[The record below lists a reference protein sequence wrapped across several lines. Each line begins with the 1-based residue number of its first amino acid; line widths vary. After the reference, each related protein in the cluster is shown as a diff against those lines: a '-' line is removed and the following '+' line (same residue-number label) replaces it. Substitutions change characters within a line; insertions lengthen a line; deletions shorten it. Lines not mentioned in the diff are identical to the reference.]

1 MEHTDHA
8 PNPVPTNPFEHAD
21 DGSDT
26 TAAGPEAALVL
37 NVGRNATLTLG
48 TDALIVLDE
57 GLKHQ
62 RAPGN
67 LCGLLPQFSKTTR
80 AVPFYNV
87 LWAELDSFEV
97 VIHYAQPTGK
107 EWCRV
112 ECICYTVMDKTL
124 HGYTKTWVD
133 ALMDRAYP
141 SNTKRRKRMKVLI
154 NPFGGQGNA
163 QRLWAREVEP
173 IFAAARCEVDVE
185 RTAYK
190 GHAMEIAENLDVE
203 AVDVVACASGDGLPY
218 EVFNGLAKQAEPRRA
233 LPKVAVAQ
241 IPCGSG
247 NAMAVNLYGTDS
259 PSLAAV
265 AIVKGVRTALDL
277 TAITQGA
284 NTYYSFLSQAV
295 GIVAESDL
303 GTESLR
309 WMGGFRFKWGVL
321 VRLLGKTIYPA
332 ELSVVVDSD
341 DKRAIRETYRHAIDE
356 HQVATTKHLPAEAY
370 PSSDDNATTP
380 STLPSLTYGTI
391 SDPLPPC
398 FQTQDLP
405 TLGNFFVGNMC
416 LMSAD
421 ARFFVTALPTDGR
434 LDMINIDGSIPRTTA
449 LRMLSTIE
457 QGTLINF
464 PEVSYRKVLAYR
476 ITPRMNATPPGR
488 RWRARAG
495 RWLGGAGSQREGLI
509 SIDGERVPFEAY
521 QAEVVRGLGTVLKS
535 VRLGL
540 KGWEG
545 AVTWNSCGTVLKKR
559 GRTAKAAAA
568 ATKDDA
574 DKPDVPVED
583 APTTTKTRGRP
594 ATKDAANA
602 KSAVTSEEK
611 ASPRKRGRPTKA
623 GETAKSHADQEAAK
637 KTL

>member
-1 MEHTDHA
+1 MSHTDHA
-8 PNPVPTNPFEHAD
+8 PDSVTTNPFEHAD
-21 DGSDT
+21 DVSDT
-26 TAAGPEAALVL
+26 TAVASPETALVL

-67 LCGLLPQFSKTTR
+67 LCGLLPQFAKTTR
-80 AVPFYNV
+80 AVTFYNV

-97 VIHYAQPTGK
+97 IINYAQPTGK
-107 EWCRV
+107 EGCRV

-124 HGYTKTWVD
+124 HGYTKIWVD

-154 NPFGGQGNA
+154 NPFGGQGHA

-190 GHAMEIAENLDVE
+190 GHAMEIAEKLDVE

-233 LPKVAVAQ
+233 LRSVAVAQ

-265 AIVKGVRTALDL
+265 AIVKGVRTPLDL
-277 TAITQGA
+277 TAITQGT

-341 DKRAIRETYRHAIDE
+341 DKRAIRETYRHAVDA
-356 HQVATTKHLPAEAY
+356 HQAATAKHLPAETY
-370 PSSDDNATTP
+370 LFSDENATATAP
-380 STLPSLTYGTI
+380 STLPPLTYGTI
-391 SDPLPPC
+391 LDPLPPA

-405 TLGNFFVGNMC
+405 TLGNFFVGNMV

-434 LDMINIDGSIPRTTA
+434 LDMINIDGSIQRTTA

-457 QGTLINF
+457 QGTLMNF
-464 PEVSYRKVLAYR
+464 PEVSYRKVRAYR
-476 ITPRMNATPPGR
+476 ITPRMRATAPGR
-488 RWRARAG
+488 RWRARVG
-495 RWLGGAGSQREGLI
+495 RWLGGAGGQREGLI

-521 QAEVVRGLGTVLKS
+521 QAEVVQGLGTVLS
-535 VRLGL
+535 
-540 KGWEG
+540 
-545 AVTWNSCGTVLKKR
+545 KR
-559 GRTAKAAAA
+559 G
-568 ATKDDA
+568 
-574 DKPDVPVED
+574 PVYEFEL
-583 APTTTKTRGRP
+583 P
-594 ATKDAANA
+594 
-602 KSAVTSEEK
+602 KS
-611 ASPRKRGRPTKA
+611 P
-623 GETAKSHADQEAAK
+623 
-637 KTL
+637 

>member
-1 MEHTDHA
+1 MEHTGHTH
-8 PNPVPTNPFEHAD
+8 NPATTNPFEHAD

-26 TAAGPEAALVL
+26 TAAGPEAAVVL

-107 EWCRV
+107 EGCRL

-173 IFAAARCEVDVE
+173 IFAAAHCEVDVE

-190 GHAMEIAENLDVE
+190 GHAMEIAEKLDME

-233 LPKVAVAQ
+233 LRKVAVAQ

-265 AIVKGVRTALDL
+265 AIVKGGT
-277 TAITQGA
+277 

-341 DKRAIRETYRHAIDE
+341 DKRAIRETYRHAIDA
-356 HQVATTKHLPAEAY
+356 HQQHPPNTSPPHP
-370 PSSDDNATTP
+370 PPPPPP
-380 STLPSLTYGTI
+380 STLPS
-391 SDPLPPC
+391 PPPAP
-398 FQTQDLP
+398 QP
-405 TLGNFFVGNMC
+405 
-416 LMSAD
+416 S
-421 ARFFVTALPTDGR
+421 
-434 LDMINIDGSIPRTTA
+434 
-449 LRMLSTIE
+449 
-457 QGTLINF
+457 
-464 PEVSYRKVLAYR
+464 
-476 ITPRMNATPPGR
+476 PP
-488 RWRARAG
+488 
-495 RWLGGAGSQREGLI
+495 
-509 SIDGERVPFEAY
+509 
-521 QAEVVRGLGTVLKS
+521 
-535 VRLGL
+535 
-540 KGWEG
+540 
-545 AVTWNSCGTVLKKR
+545 
-559 GRTAKAAAA
+559 
-568 ATKDDA
+568 
-574 DKPDVPVED
+574 
-583 APTTTKTRGRP
+583 
-594 ATKDAANA
+594 
-602 KSAVTSEEK
+602 
-611 ASPRKRGRPTKA
+611 
-623 GETAKSHADQEAAK
+623 
-637 KTL
+637 

>member
-1 MEHTDHA
+1 MEHTGHTH
-8 PNPVPTNPFEHAD
+8 NPATTNPFEHAD

-26 TAAGPEAALVL
+26 TAAGPEAAVVL

-107 EWCRV
+107 EGCRL

-173 IFAAARCEVDVE
+173 IFAAAHCEVDVE

-190 GHAMEIAENLDVE
+190 GHAMEIAEKLDME

-233 LPKVAVAQ
+233 LRKVAVAQ

-265 AIVKGVRTALDL
+265 AIVKGVRSALDL
-277 TAITQGA
+277 TAITQGT

-341 DKRAIRETYRHAIDE
+341 DKRAIRETYRHAIDA
-356 HQVATTKHLPAEAY
+356 HQAASAKHLPTSP
-370 PSSDDNATTP
+370 PSTSSSFDLTLPATSP
-380 STLPSLTYGTI
+380 STLPPLTYGTI

-416 LMSAD
+416 LMSSD

-457 QGTLINF
+457 QGTLMNF
-464 PEVSYRKVLAYR
+464 PEVSYRKVMAYR
-476 ITPRMNATPPGR
+476 ITPRMHATPPGR
-488 RWRARAG
+488 RWRAGIG
-495 RWLGGAGSQREGLI
+495 RWLGGAGGQREGLI

-521 QAEVVRGLGTVLKS
+521 QAEVVQGLGTVLSK
-535 VRLGL
+535 R
-540 KGWEG
+540 G
-545 AVTWNSCGTVLKKR
+545 AVYEFEL
-559 GRTAKAAAA
+559 
-568 ATKDDA
+568 
-574 DKPDVPVED
+574 P
-583 APTTTKTRGRP
+583 
-594 ATKDAANA
+594 
-602 KSAVTSEEK
+602 KS
-611 ASPRKRGRPTKA
+611 P
-623 GETAKSHADQEAAK
+623 
-637 KTL
+637 

>member
-1 MEHTDHA
+1 MEHTS
-8 PNPVPTNPFEHAD
+8 NTLSTNPFEHPD
-21 DGSDT
+21 DGSSIS
-26 TAAGPEAALVL
+26 AAAPGPEAPGVL

-97 VIHYAQPTGK
+97 VIHYAQPTTGEK
-107 EWCRV
+107 GCRV
-112 ECICYTVMDKTL
+112 GCISYTVMDKST
-124 HGYTKTWVD
+124 HGYTKTWVE

-141 SNTKRRKRMKVLI
+141 SNTKRRKRMKVLV

-173 IFAAARCEVDVE
+173 IFAAARCEMDVE

-190 GHAMEIAENLDVE
+190 GHAMEIAETLDVE
-203 AVDVVACASGDGLPY
+203 GVDVVACASGDGLPY
-218 EVFNGLAKQAEPRRA
+218 EVFNGLARQRCPRRA
-233 LPKVAVAQ
+233 LGKVAVAH

-247 NAMAVNLYGTDS
+247 NAMSMNLYGTNS

-265 AIVKGVRTALDL
+265 AIVKGVRSPLDL
-277 TAITQGA
+277 TAITQGG
-284 NTYYSFLSQAV
+284 NTSYSFLSQAV

-341 DKRAIRETYRHAIDE
+341 DKRAIRENYRRAVEE
-356 HQVATTKHLPAEAY
+356 HQAAAAKHLHTEA
-370 PSSDDNATTP
+370 DNGDGDNDNDTA
-380 STLPSLTYGTI
+380 LPPLRYGTVT
-391 SDPLPPC
+391 DPLPPA

-421 ARFFVTALPTDGR
+421 TRFFVTALPADGR
-434 LDMINIDGSIPRTTA
+434 LDMINIDGAVPRTTA
-449 LRMLSTIE
+449 LRMLTTIE
-457 QGTLINF
+457 QGTLMNF

-476 ITPRMNATPPGR
+476 ITPRMHLTPPGR
-488 RWRARAG
+488 RWRAKVG
-495 RWLGGAGSQREGLI
+495 RWLGGAGRQREGLI
-509 SIDGERVPFEAY
+509 AIDGERVPFEPY
-521 QAEVVRGLGTVLKS
+521 QAEVVQGLGTVLSK
-535 VRLGL
+535 R
-540 KGWEG
+540 G
-545 AVTWNSCGTVLKKR
+545 AVYEFELPR
-559 GRTAKAAAA
+559 
-568 ATKDDA
+568 
-574 DKPDVPVED
+574 
-583 APTTTKTRGRP
+583 
-594 ATKDAANA
+594 
-602 KSAVTSEEK
+602 
-611 ASPRKRGRPTKA
+611 SP
-623 GETAKSHADQEAAK
+623 
-637 KTL
+637 